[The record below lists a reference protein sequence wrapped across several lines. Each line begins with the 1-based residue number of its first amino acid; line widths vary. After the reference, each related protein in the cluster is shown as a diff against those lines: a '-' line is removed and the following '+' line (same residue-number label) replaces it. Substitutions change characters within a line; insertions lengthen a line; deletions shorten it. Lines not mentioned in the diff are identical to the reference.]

1 MTSLVERR
9 AALSL
14 PRPQLQREIAK
25 HLCDTN
31 SANEGK
37 DEREN
42 RGSASEGDGT
52 LQERPYLPS
61 GLH

>member
-1 MTSLVERR
+1 FFTSPPTPERDCK
-9 AALSL
+9 ASL
-14 PRPQLQREIAK
+14 DA
-25 HLCDTN
+25 N

-42 RGSASEGDGT
+42 RGSASEGEGT
-52 LQERPYLPS
+52 LQERPLPS